1 MSDPHLNAP
10 PATSPSDDIAL
21 PLDLQVNGY
30 AGVDFNADSLTRE
43 QVHSACRQLQTDGVG
58 GILATV
64 ITDQLPKM
72 AERLAKLAGW
82 IDSDPLVASV
92 IPGLHIEGPFI
103 SPVEGYVGAHP
114 PDAVRCADIDSVER
128 LLEAAGGHARL
139 VTLAPEMD
147 EDARVTTAL
156 RSRGITVAAGH
167 SNASLDELRRGID
180 AGLQLFTHL
189 GNGCPGLLPRHDNII
204 QRVLSLSEQLYI
216 SFIADG
222 HHIPAPALSNYLRRV
237 PDEHIIIVSDAISAA
252 GLGPG
257 RFQLANQTVEV
268 DEAGAAWSADR
279 KHFAGSAA
287 TLKRM
292 REVLQSQLG
301 IGSEPFD
308 RWTGVNPRRLL
319 AS

>member
-1 MSDPHLNAP
+1 MSTSQLQTP
-10 PATSPSDDIAL
+10 PISGQDDGTL
-21 PLDLQVNGY
+21 PVDLQVNGY
-30 AGVDFNADSLTRE
+30 AGIDFNADSLTLE
-43 QVHSACRQLQTDGVG
+43 EVHAVCRQLESDGVG
-58 GILATV
+58 AILATV
-64 ITDQLPKM
+64 ITDQLPQM
-72 AERLAKLAGW
+72 SARLAKLAGW
-82 IDSDPLVASV
+82 IDSDPLVAAM
-92 IPGLHIEGPFI
+92 IAGLHIEGPFI

-114 PDAVRCADIDSVER
+114 ADAVRRAEMGAVEQ

-147 EDARVTTAL
+147 DDARVTAEL

-167 SNASLDELRRGID
+167 SNASLDQLRRAID

-189 GNGCPGLLPRHDNII
+189 GNGCPGLLHRHDNII
-204 QRVLSLSEQLYI
+204 QRVLSLSEQLYV

-237 PDEHIIIVSDAISAA
+237 PDEHIIIVSDAMLAA

-257 RFQLANQTVEV
+257 RFQFANQTVEV

-279 KHFAGSAA
+279 THFAGSAA

-292 REVLQSQLG
+292 REVLQTQLG
-301 IGSEPFD
+301 IGSEAFD
-308 RWTGVNPRRLL
+308 RWTITNPRRLL
-319 AS
+319 GS